1 METRAR
7 YALIGLFALGVIIA
21 GFGFVYWLQGAGGIR
36 QRATYQI
43 RFESPVSG
51 LLVGSNVL
59 FNGIRVGEVTSL
71 DLDPKQP
78 KQVMAT
84 IAVDPFT
91 PVKRDTTVGIDFQGL
106 TGAPVVALS
115 GGSAEASVLTASDG
129 KTPLLLA
136 APNVGE
142 TLTQSA
148 RDTLSNLDKILSD
161 NSAPLHDAISNISTF
176 SQALARNS
184 DKVDGI
190 LAGLERMTGGTAGKP
205 PVPVY
210 SLTGVRD
217 LPPCTQTIDKQ
228 LVVPD
233 PSALMS
239 LSNNKIP
246 VKGALSD
253 PHAFDN
259 GELADAIPA
268 IVQAKVIESLE
279 NTKCFRSV
287 TRPIDA
293 LESDLQ
299 LVLDIRTFAIL
310 AGPDLKADV
319 DISAN
324 LVSSDG
330 KVLGSRVIHEM
341 AGLTAPDASDA
352 VAALDGA
359 FGKALRVLIPWATGL
374 ARSAHANAE
383 PLPSSKAGER

>member
-7 YALIGLFALGVIIA
+7 YALIGLFALGVIFA
-21 GFGFVYWLQGAGGIR
+21 GFAFVYWLQGAGGIR

-71 DLDPKQP
+71 DLNPEQP
-78 KQVMAT
+78 KQVMAI
-84 IAVDPFT
+84 IAVDPST
-91 PVKRDTTVGIDFQGL
+91 PVKSDTTVGIDFQGL

-115 GGSAEASVLTASDG
+115 GGSTKASALTASDG
-129 KTPLLLA
+129 KPPLLLA

-161 NSAPLHDAISNISTF
+161 NAAPLHDAIDNISTF

-205 PVPVY
+205 PVTVY
-210 SLTGVRD
+210 NLTAASDV
-217 LPPCTQTIDKQ
+217 PTCPQVIDKQ

-233 PSALMS
+233 PGALMS
-239 LSNNKIP
+239 LSNNKVP
-246 VKGALSD
+246 VKGASPD

-259 GELADAIPA
+259 GELADTVPA

-287 TRPIDA
+287 TRPIDT
-293 LESDLQ
+293 LETDLQ

-310 AGPDLKADV
+310 APELKADV
-319 DISAN
+319 DVSAK

-330 KVLGSRVIHEM
+330 KVLGSRLIHE
-341 AGLTAPDASDA
+341 TAELKTPDAANA
-352 VAALDGA
+352 VAALDKA
-359 FGKALRVLIPWATGL
+359 FGKMQKVLVPWTTSLATS
-374 ARSAHANAE
+374 AREDVEETS
-383 PLPSSKAGER
+383 PPSSTQVR